1 MVLTVSGA
9 SFLKN
14 TTLHK
19 EVFGPYSLVVACADA
34 SELKVVVDNL
44 EGQLTGTILAEEG
57 ELAEYEPI
65 IEALKHRVGRIIFNG
80 VPTGV
85 VVCAAM
91 QHGGPYPASSDSR
104 FTAVGIHSIK
114 RWVRPL
120 CYQEWPQSLLPVEL
134 RDDNPLKIIRLV
146 NNELTDRN
154 L

>member
-1 MVLTVSGA
+1 MLHPRIHGAYDKGRQIAKEQSGTRVLADYDKEVRENYGRQMVLTVSGA

-85 VVCAAM
+85 EVC
-91 QHGGPYPASSDSR
+91 QIEQQN
-104 FTAVGIHSIK
+104 TEAVSVCNK
-114 RWVRPL
+114 RV
-120 CYQEWPQSLLPVEL
+120 
-134 RDDNPLKIIRLV
+134 
-146 NNELTDRN
+146 
-154 L
+154 